1 MVGGMRTLIHSMLAA
16 LMLGCVGATPAED
29 EAYLRSLKAAT
40 GNEGKY
46 FPGEDEQVVEAEKKA
61 AKKYDSSLT
70 AGQGVLLGLGVFGY
84 LALIVLAVLWVLIPW
99 MIYRMHGN
107 LKVMLGVLK
116 YQTKALEAMNANLI
130 SISQQ
135 INHFGTGQPMPRVH
149 APVQGAR
156 GEAPK
161 SVRRP

>member
-1 MVGGMRTLIHSMLAA
+1 MRILIYSMLMA
-16 LMLGCVGATPAED
+16 LMLGSAWATPAED
-29 EAYLRSLKAAT
+29 EAYLRGLKAAT
-40 GNEGKY
+40 GHDGKY
-46 FPGEDEQVVEAEKKA
+46 FPGESEQVVEAEKKA
-61 AKKYDSSLT
+61 AGKYDSSIT

-84 LALIVLAVLWVLIPW
+84 LFLIVLAVLWVLIPW

-116 YQTKALEAMNANLI
+116 FQSKALEAMNANLI

-149 APVQGAR
+149 APAPNAR
-156 GEAPK
+156 VEAPK
-161 SVRRP
+161 TGLRR